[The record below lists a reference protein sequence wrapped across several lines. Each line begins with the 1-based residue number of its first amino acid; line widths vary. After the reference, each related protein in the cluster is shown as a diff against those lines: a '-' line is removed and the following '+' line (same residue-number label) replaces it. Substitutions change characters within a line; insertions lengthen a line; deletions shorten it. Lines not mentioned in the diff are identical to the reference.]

1 MQDMRKIL
9 LFIFFLISPF
19 FAYAGEIVIQS
30 TTSTKN
36 SGFYDF
42 IISKVKKSLRID
54 VKVVAVG
61 TGQAISNA
69 KRCDGDVLLV
79 HDIEAERDFVKEGY
93 GLERY
98 NLMYNDFI
106 FVGPSLDNLRLRN
119 KKDTIDVLR
128 TIYDSKV
135 IFLSRSDNSGTHNKE
150 KKLWKSAGLEPLKYS
165 GKWYL
170 ETGLG
175 MGATLNIAAGKNA
188 YTITDRATWISFKNK
203 SDLQIL
209 FDDDPQLFNQY
220 GIIVVN
226 PARCPNVNI
235 VDANRFLRWIISDEG
250 KSTISSFKIGNQQLF
265 FPSK

>member
-1 MQDMRKIL
+1 MFKIL
-9 LFIFFLISPF
+9 FSIFLMFSPLS
-19 FAYAGEIVIQS
+19 AYAAEIIIQS

-42 IISKVKKSLRID
+42 IIPKVKKNLSLD

-79 HDIEAERDFVKEGY
+79 HDIEAETAFVKEGY
-93 GLERY
+93 GLKRY
-98 NLMYNDFI
+98 DLMYNDFI
-106 FVGPSLDNLRLRN
+106 FVGPRLDNLRLRN
-119 KKDTIDVLR
+119 KRDTIDVLQ

-150 KKLWKSAGLEPLKYS
+150 KKLWKSAGLEPSKYS
-165 GKWYL
+165 GQWYL

-209 FDDDPQLFNQY
+209 FDEDPRLFNQY
-220 GIIVVN
+220 GIILVN
-226 PARCPNVNI
+226 PEHCPNVNI
-235 VDANRFLRWIISDEG
+235 KDANRFLRWIISDEG
-250 KSTISSFKIGNQQLF
+250 KSTIASFRIVNQQLF
-265 FPSK
+265 FPNN